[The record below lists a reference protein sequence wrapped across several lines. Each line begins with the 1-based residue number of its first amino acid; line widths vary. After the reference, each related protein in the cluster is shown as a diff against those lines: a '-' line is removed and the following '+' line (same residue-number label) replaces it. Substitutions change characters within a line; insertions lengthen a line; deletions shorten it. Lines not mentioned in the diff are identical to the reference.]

1 MFRKLVMGLVDRVQ
15 AQKPPSS
22 SAPKAALTDKE
33 VDFILNKL
41 RTATFL
47 GEEFEQFYNIWVKL
61 TEMKKK

>member
-1 MFRKLVMGLVDRVQ
+1 MGLVDRVQ
-15 AQKPPSS
+15 AQQT
-22 SAPKAALTDKE
+22 APKAATKTVLTDKE

-61 TEMKKK
+61 TEMKGK

>member
-1 MFRKLVMGLVDRVQ
+1 MFKKLVMGLVDRVQ
-15 AQKPPSS
+15 AQQPPSS
-22 SAPKAALTDKE
+22 SAPKGALTDKE

-61 TEMKKK
+61 TEMKGK

>member
-15 AQKPPSS
+15 AQQPPSS

-61 TEMKKK
+61 TEMTKK

>member
-1 MFRKLVMGLVDRVQ
+1 MGLVDRVQ
-15 AQKPPSS
+15 AQQPPSS

-61 TEMKKK
+61 TEMKGK

>member
-1 MFRKLVMGLVDRVQ
+1 MFKKLVMGLVDRVQ
-15 AQKPPSS
+15 AQQTAS
-22 SAPKAALTDKE
+22 KAATKTVLTDKE

-61 TEMKKK
+61 TEMKGK

>member
-1 MFRKLVMGLVDRVQ
+1 MFKKLVMGLVDRVQ
-15 AQKPPSS
+15 AQQPPSS

-61 TEMKKK
+61 TEMKGK

>member
-1 MFRKLVMGLVDRVQ
+1 MFKKLVMGLVDRVQ
-15 AQKPPSS
+15 AQQPPSS

>member
-1 MFRKLVMGLVDRVQ
+1 MGLVDRVQ
-15 AQKPPSS
+15 AQQRPSS

>member
-15 AQKPPSS
+15 TEQPPSS

>member
-15 AQKPPSS
+15 AQQPPSS